1 MRFKKTRD
9 ILDHVRQFHQAVSG
23 HCERVSGDTNEK
35 RLRLLLDY
43 ISEREQS
50 LADAL
55 AVFTEQTPDA
65 ILDTWFQYTGDDTAI
80 PNLLNSDLQPDMT
93 PDDLMRLTLQIA
105 DHFIAL
111 YSDIVAASDIDEVR
125 DVFQNLLDEDRK
137 GKEQLARNF
146 QMMAD
151 M

>member
-9 ILDHVRQFHQAVSG
+9 ILEHIRQFHQSVSD

-35 RLRLLLDY
+35 RLKLLLDY

-55 AVFTEQTPDA
+55 AVFTEQTPEP
-65 ILDTWFQYTGDDTAI
+65 ILDTWFQYTGDDATI
-80 PNLLNSDLQPDMT
+80 QGLLDSDLKPDMT
-93 PDDLMRLTLQIA
+93 PDDVMRLILQIT

-111 YSDIVAASDIDEVR
+111 YSDMVAASETDEVR
-125 DVFQNLLDEDRK
+125 AVFQNLLDEDRK

>member
-9 ILDHVRQFHQAVSG
+9 ILDHVRQFHQAVSD

-93 PDDLMRLTLQIA
+93 PDDLMRLTLRSPITSSPFTA
-105 DHFIAL
+105 T
-111 YSDIVAASDIDEVR
+111 SSR
-125 DVFQNLLDEDRK
+125 RPT
-137 GKEQLARNF
+137 
-146 QMMAD
+146 
-151 M
+151 